1 MRVSEGLPDICFMDT
16 PDYWGVYGT
25 PVLLA
30 YLFITGIGKASDA
43 LPVD

>member
-1 MRVSEGLPDICFMDT
+1 MRLSEGSPGICFMGT
-16 PDYWGVYGT
+16 PDYWGVYDT